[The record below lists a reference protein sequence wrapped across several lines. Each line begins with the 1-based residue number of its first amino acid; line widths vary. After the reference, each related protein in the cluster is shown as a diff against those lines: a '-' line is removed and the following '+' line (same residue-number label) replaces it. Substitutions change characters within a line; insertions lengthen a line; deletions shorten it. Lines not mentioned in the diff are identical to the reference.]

1 MAIKWFL
8 IAACA
13 PTQCVSIFSG
23 RLGETSLRVN
33 KCLKEVEIAT
43 SLKTPLPG
51 IHETGAT
58 QKVMEIKV
66 FAKIIR
72 TSLWGLQ
79 GKPVSFLPLLQ
90 L

>member
-23 RLGETSLRVN
+23 NLGESKIEQMPWSGRNRNESAIISACNLI
-33 KCLKEVEIAT
+33 KP
-43 SLKTPLPG
+43 PLPG

-58 QKVMEIKV
+58 QK
-66 FAKIIR
+66 
-72 TSLWGLQ
+72 
-79 GKPVSFLPLLQ
+79 
-90 L
+90 